1 MKSGATAAAADDNT
15 AAGCMKGAGRDGGR
29 SWCQRRGCDLRA

>member
-1 MKSGATAAAADDNT
+1 MKSDAATAADDDST

-29 SWCQRRGCDLRA
+29 SWCQRRGCDMRA